1 MNEIFTALLG
11 HEQRRKNNLSEGSSG
26 SAFLVKSDHNA
37 EDKKGNKKKKG
48 PQCYKCKGWGHK
60 KVECPKLKKGGG
72 IASVMIAKK

>member
-48 PQCYKCKGWGHK
+48 P
-60 KVECPKLKKGGG
+60 
-72 IASVMIAKK
+72 